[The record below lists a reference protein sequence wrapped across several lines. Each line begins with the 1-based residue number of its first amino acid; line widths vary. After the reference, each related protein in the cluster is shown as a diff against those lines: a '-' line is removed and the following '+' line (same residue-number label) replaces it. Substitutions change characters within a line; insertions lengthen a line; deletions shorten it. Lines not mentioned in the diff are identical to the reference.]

1 MFPTVIRAL
10 SVGCLKTLEIFFLT
24 LAGSLPL
31 GLVICFGSVSRFRP
45 LRMITRFVI
54 WVVRGAPL
62 MLQLII
68 IYYGPGLMGFN
79 IWGGNTGGR
88 MAATLFAF
96 IFNYACYFSEI
107 YRGGMESIPKGQYE
121 AGRALGLSEKQ
132 IFRKIILLQVIRSIL
147 PAVGNE
153 VITLVKDTSLSRII
167 AIQEL
172 IFAGERFIKN
182 GGVIWP
188 LLFTGVFYLVF
199 SGVLTVLLGKLEKRL
214 DYFA

>member
-54 WVVRGAPL
+54 WVVRGTPL

-107 YRGGMESIPKGQYE
+107 YRGGIQSVPKGQFE
-121 AGRALGLSEKQ
+121 AGKVLGMTKGQ
-132 IFRKIILLQVIRSIL
+132 IFRRVILAQVIKTIL
-147 PAVGNE
+147 APMSNE
-153 VITLVKDTSLSRII
+153 VITLVKDTALARVIGVIEII
-167 AIQEL
+167 KVADR
-172 IFAGERFIKN
+172 FASKAL
-182 GGVIWP
+182 IWP
-188 LLFTGVFYLVF
+188 LFYAGAFYLAAV
-199 SGVLTVLLGKLEKRL
+199 GILTLLFGYIEKKLSYYKV
-214 DYFA
+214 